1 MTIGQR
7 LKILRGELSQREAA
21 NRIGMKQPLWRIY
34 EADTSK
40 PGAELIVKICETFGC
55 EADWLLG
62 LERSHGKIVA
72 TNSAVVVGSG
82 TASNGGMMP
91 GESPICRKC
100 EIRKRLERIRKITAV
115 S

>member
-7 LKILRGELSQREAA
+7 MRILRGDLSQREAA
-21 NRIGMKQPLWRIY
+21 NRIGMKQPLWRVY
-34 EADTSK
+34 EADRSK

-62 LERSHGKIVA
+62 LEKERGRIVA

-82 TASNGGMMP
+82 NATTNNMHP

-100 EIRKRLERIRKITAV
+100 EIKKRLERIRKISGMT
-115 S
+115 